1 MSGGSRRDPLRDP
14 ARHGQ
19 IEKESEDGAE
29 AGQREGGDGGDGRGP
44 LRLGDGRRP
53 REDVG
58 PGEQAPRF
66 GDHADGVG
74 GIEGAGGER
83 RQSLQ
88 VTRSHTLAGERPEE
102 GGAAAEE
109 VAGRMAVV
117 LRIAGPV
124 LEVVEDLEA
133 DADVPRV
140 ALERAGAGR
149 SQTRQTDA
157 QRQRHLERGRRLE
170 RVDLDRIGHGQ
181 RFVGGVAPPQLRP
194 LPARETHV
202 RFGEHRHQFAPA
214 SGLDPWKRG
223 DDAVAESEQRVAG
236 VDRDRNPH
244 LFLERRAAVTPPVGI
259 LDVVVDQR
267 RLVEHL
273 HSHRRGAGCG
283 VRGGRCRDGP
293 APVRDHGVVGRE
305 GDERPEELSPAAEI
319 VGGEHRG
326 RIERHRLPFA
336 PGEGFRH
343 PRLPDDAAERLGTE
357 EAGRFA
363 EERQMVGTFGR
374 RVPRTAEE
382 SEHPLD
388 VEWVL
393 GLLGCAGDTSTEGA
407 DHLPLLREAAGLFRP
422 EALGRVVGEA
432 GVAEALAW
440 REGKPVPLDSA
451 AMLSADYLGRGGK
464 FLRPFITLAA
474 HDAVVADRGGPVPTP
489 PASHA
494 ASRAAAVAV
503 EVFHKASLIHDD
515 IEDSDRRRYGRST
528 LQEEVGIPVA
538 INTGDALLGLG
549 YRIVSTLPGIEP
561 GCRGEL
567 VAMLAEAHV
576 RLSRGQGAELWW
588 RDAADK
594 SLSVADSIEIY
605 ALKTSPA
612 FEVSLALGV
621 RLAGLAPAGA
631 GPLERYARHVG
642 VGFQILNDLKDWAGD
657 AENDRHAAGDLLG
670 GRPTLLWA
678 LARERVAAGDLE
690 RLASLAAGALDP
702 PDAVR
707 VIAEARRL
715 FSGADVFSRAAAIAE
730 AERAAAIAA
739 VAAFPLPRLRSV
751 LGFLLDLAVPGGVAE
766 RIASAPA

>member
-1 MSGGSRRDPLRDP
+1 MADRSESRSAATAVP
-14 ARHGQ
+14 A
-19 IEKESEDGAE
+19 
-29 AGQREGGDGGDGRGP
+29 GGDGRRSAPGTTGHGCP
-44 LRLGDGRRP
+44 ADRALRTRLRR
-53 REDVG
+53 
-58 PGEQAPRF
+58 
-66 GDHADGVG
+66 HAADLVAAWRGTGVPV
-74 GIEGAGGER
+74 EAR
-83 RQSLQ
+83 
-88 VTRSHTLAGERPEE
+88 
-102 GGAAAEE
+102 AAAGLGALAADL
-109 VAGRMAVV
+109 VAA
-117 LRIAGPV
+117 
-124 LEVVEDLEA
+124 
-133 DADVPRV
+133 
-140 ALERAGAGR
+140 AGAGPEHVGWTMVAIVSEHWR
-149 SQTRQTDA
+149 RRLATGAS
-157 QRQRHLERGRRLE
+157 GRRLLLLPDCPL
-170 RVDLDRIGHGQ
+170 VDAVGDDGGDARPPHTCGPGCVIATLWSAAREAGWVVESTPRAMAGIGGLLT
-181 RFVGGVAPPQLRP
+181 GEYDGILGVARLAHLEKAFAM
-194 LPARETHV
+194 LPA
-202 RFGEHRHQFAPA
+202 FALPIA
-214 SGLDPWKRG
+214 AVPFDP
-223 DDAVAESEQRVAG
+223 DAAR
-236 VDRDRNPH
+236 
-244 LFLERRAAVTPPVGI
+244 LERMPRGSAA
-259 LDVVVDQR
+259 DCA
-267 RLVEHL
+267 
-273 HSHRRGAGCG
+273 S
-283 VRGGRCRDGP
+283 
-293 APVRDHGVVGRE
+293 
-305 GDERPEELSPAAEI
+305 AAA
-319 VGGEHRG
+319 H
-326 RIERHRLPFA
+326 A
-336 PGEGFRH
+336 C
-343 PRLPDDAAERLGTE
+343 
-357 EAGRFA
+357 
-363 EERQMVGTFGR
+363 
-374 RVPRTAEE
+374 
-382 SEHPLD
+382 LD